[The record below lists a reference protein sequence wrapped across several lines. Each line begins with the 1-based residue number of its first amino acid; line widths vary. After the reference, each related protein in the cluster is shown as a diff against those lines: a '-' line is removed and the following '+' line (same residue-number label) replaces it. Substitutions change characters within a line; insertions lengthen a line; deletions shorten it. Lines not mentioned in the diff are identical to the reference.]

1 MNTTTSRPRLCVT
14 ADGGGVVAHAG
25 SRLLADLAEA
35 TGLQA
40 AFREALAPCRQR
52 RGGHDPGRV
61 AVDVAVMLADGGES
75 ISDLAVLR
83 DQPKLF
89 GAVASP
95 ATAWRV
101 LDGIDAG
108 ALSRLRSA
116 RAAAR
121 ELAWAQHAE
130 TRRVFPQAKAA
141 GRVIPGLVLDIDASI
156 VLCHSE
162 KQDATPTWKKTFGY
176 QCAMRR
182 SVVSPVQPEGTRKEV
197 PGSDDL
203 PRSETVRGTR
213 ACQETGGRAEALRAA
228 RQGTRVTRRK
238 LDCLNPNLQ
247 PGHRRPRRND
257 AWNRR
262 RALRRLDGVADA
274 PSGARAIPNEGD
286 PRR

>member
-1 MNTTTSRPRLCVT
+1 MT
-14 ADGGGVVAHAG
+14 ADGRGVIAHAG
-25 SRLLADLAEA
+25 SRLLADLAVG
-35 TGLQA
+35 TGLEA
-40 AFREALAPCRQR
+40 AFREALAPSRQR
-52 RGGHDPGRV
+52 QGGHDPGRV

-83 DQPKLF
+83 DQPQLF

-108 ALSRLRSA
+108 ALSRLRGA

-130 TRRVFPQAKAA
+130 TRDAFPQAKAA

-162 KQDATPTWKKTFGY
+162 KQDATPTWKKTFGF

-182 SVVSPVQPEGTRKEV
+182 FDVSPVQPGGTRKEV
-197 PGSDDL
+197 PG
-203 PRSETVRGTR
+203 P
-213 ACQETGGRAEALRAA
+213 
-228 RQGTRVTRRK
+228 
-238 LDCLNPNLQ
+238 
-247 PGHRRPRRND
+247 
-257 AWNRR
+257 
-262 RALRRLDGVADA
+262 DG
-274 PSGARAIPNEGD
+274 
-286 PRR
+286 